1 MCQVSPDAKLIAGYD
16 ANRDEIVSVGWRAAA
31 HPYGSSAG
39 EFFNW
44 TTDPQFV
51 YVYERKTAPVKIYRL
66 NLQNGQRQLFKE
78 IDPSDETGIYDMSQI
93 VFSAD
98 GRAYVYGYTRLLS
111 ELYLVS
117 GVK

>member
-1 MCQVSPDAKLIAGYD
+1 LLITGMDASGMKLYPLDGGAPRPITGLQ
-16 ANRDEIVSVGWRAAA
+16 
-31 HPYGSSAG
+31 PG
-39 EFFNW
+39 EVFEW
-44 TTDPQFV
+44 TSDPRFG

-78 IDPSDETGIYDMSQI
+78 IDPADETGLYDMSHLL
-93 VFSAD
+93 VSAD

-111 ELYLVS
+111 ELYLVN